1 MLSRIAEYHFWMGRY
16 IERAEN
22 TARMVLDNYQTQ
34 LDAKEDETR
43 WGLILDIF
51 GEGEEYQKRYSE
63 EIIAGNVEQFLT
75 LDLTN
80 RSSILSCITQAREN
94 ARGIRDQISSEVW
107 LTLNRLYLDLRQLQW
122 EGLGDAKAID
132 FYEKVKEYAQ
142 LIHGLLH
149 NTLLHGAGWNFIR
162 AGRFIERAALVVR
175 LLQIRY
181 QAYNPEGI
189 DRPNNIQQ
197 WYSVLRSVSAFEVYC
212 KLHHATVTPRNVV
225 DLLVFHPQFPRSLHY
240 AASHLYRSLAAI
252 HKDHM
257 FTGTAGT
264 PNDEALR
271 LAGKLLSNLE
281 YGSLDEVYEIGVV
294 AYLKDFEQK
303 LYPISNLINQQYFWY
318 QQPLHTTPAPT
329 IQVQKT
335 LQSSPAKALQV

>member
-22 TARMVLDNYQTQ
+22 TARMVLDSYQTQ
-34 LDAKEDETR
+34 LDAKENETR

-51 GEGEEYQKRYSE
+51 GEGEEYQKLYAE

-75 LDLTN
+75 LDRTN

-107 LTLNRLYLDLRQLQW
+107 LTLNQLYLDLRQLQW
-122 EGLGDAKAID
+122 EGLGDTKAVD
-132 FYEKVKEYAQ
+132 FYEKVKEQSQ

-149 NTLLHGAGWNFIR
+149 NTSLHGSGWNFIR
-162 AGRFIERAALVVR
+162 SGRFIERAGLVVR

-197 WYSVLRSVSAFEVYC
+197 WFSVLRSVSAFEVYC
-212 KLHHATVTPRNVV
+212 KLHRATVTPRNVV
-225 DLLVFHPQFPRSLHY
+225 DLLVFEPQFPRSLRY
-240 AASHLYRSLAAI
+240 AISHLYRSLDAI
-252 HKDHM
+252 HKDR
-257 FTGTAGT
+257 FTNIKNPTS
-264 PNDEALR
+264 DEALR
-271 LAGKLLSNLE
+271 LTGKILSSLE
-281 YGSLDEVYEIGVV
+281 YGSLDEVYEMGVV

-303 LYPISNLINQQYFWY
+303 LDPISNLINQQYFGY
-318 QQPLHTTPAPT
+318 QQTLPTTPVPT
-329 IQVQKT
+329 IHVQKT
-335 LQSSPAKALQV
+335 LQSSPAKALKV

>member
-63 EIIAGNVEQFLT
+63 EIVAGKVEQFLT

-132 FYEKVKEYAQ
+132 FYEKVKEYSQ

-189 DRPNNIQQ
+189 DRPNNLQE

-225 DLLVFHPQFPRSLHY
+225 DLLVFHPKFPRSLHY
-240 AASHLYRSLAAI
+240 AASHLYRSLESI
-252 HKDHM
+252 HKERLCTSMGSAAD
-257 FTGTAGT
+257 
-264 PNDEALR
+264 DKALR

-281 YGSLDEVYEIGVV
+281 YGSLDEVYEMGVV

-318 QQPLHTTPAPT
+318 QQPLQTTPAPT